1 MRKRLIGNRG
11 GSDGNFNHSPIN
23 VDTISGIT
31 LNVYPKRIA
40 DYDSSVEEWGLAA
53 LPYFSDSTI
62 SDFYFLFGFDTGAIY
77 PINDALIHQI
87 PPVENIKY
95 HYGGYEIGALGD
107 LGYYF
112 VNEGFNIVFF
122 YEYIENDFWGTQT
135 TYYRAVNLHFDF
147 DSSYEFTPDQMD
159 FIPTNLSSVDRFV
172 SFSSYPKDGGTIPDA
187 YYDYVSKDK
196 DKYVETSTD
205 WYTYTRDGYRY
216 YMNPNDTERCR
227 VDVAVGT
234 DSNGNKSC
242 YLAIWKGII
251 W

>member
-1 MRKRLIGNRG
+1 MRRVG
-11 GSDGNFNHSPIN
+11 GGNFNHSPIN

-40 DYDSSVEEWGLAA
+40 DYDSSIEEWGLAA

-62 SDFYFLFGFDTGAIY
+62 SGFDFYFGFNTAYIY
-77 PINDALIHQI
+77 QINDTLIHQI
-87 PPVENIKY
+87 PPIENIKY
-95 HYGGYEIGALGD
+95 HYSYNNIGALGD

-122 YEYIENDFWGTQT
+122 YEYIDNDLWDGQT

-147 DSSYEFTPDQMD
+147 DNSYEFAPDQID
-159 FIPTNLSSVDRFV
+159 FIPTNLSSIDRYV
-172 SFSSYPKDGGTIPDA
+172 SFDSYPKDGGAIPDV
-187 YYDYVSKDK
+187 YYTSIDNK
-196 DKYVETSTD
+196 DKYVEASTD
-205 WYTYTRDGYRY
+205 WFTYTKDGFHY
-216 YMNPNDTERCR
+216 YMNPNDTERVR
-227 VDVAVGT
+227 IDVVVGT

-242 YLAIWKGII
+242 YLAIWHGII